1 MPKLVDIIEQEM
13 SLRNYSPKTKK
24 AYIAVIADLCQST
37 KKVPKELSMEEIR
50 AFIYQK
56 QQRGLSSQTISLIA
70 NAINFLYT
78 QIYKKSDFEK
88 LRHPKHSKKLPV
100 VLTRAE
106 IQHLLQQTEN
116 VKHRTMLALGY
127 SAGLRVS
134 EVVNLKVCDVDC
146 NELTVTVRE
155 GKGKKDRVSV
165 ISSRIVND
173 ILQCIAGKNGDA
185 LVFESQR
192 GGKLTTGSAQKV
204 FIHCLH
210 RANIGKPATFHS
222 LRHSFA
228 THLLEDGV
236 DVRYV
241 QELLGHQNIRTTQVY
256 TQVTNP
262 QLKNIKSPL

>member
-1 MPKLVDIIEQEM
+1 MDIIEQRM
-13 SLRNYSPKTKK
+13 SLRNYSVQTKK
-24 AYIAVIADLCQST
+24 AYLSVVADLCRST
-37 KKVPKELSMEEIR
+37 KRAPKELSMEEIR
-50 AFIYQK
+50 SFIYQK

-100 VLTRAE
+100 VLTRVE
-106 IQHLLQQTEN
+106 IQRLLQQTDN
-116 VKHRTMLALGY
+116 SKHRTMLAIAY

-134 EVVNLKVCDVDC
+134 EVINLKVRDIDC
-146 NELTVTVRE
+146 NELTITLRE
-155 GKGKKDRVSV
+155 GKGKRDRITVVSA
-165 ISSRIVND
+165 RIIDD
-173 ILQCIAGKNGDA
+173 IQQCTLGKAGGA
-185 LVFESQR
+185 FVFENQR
-192 GGKLTTGSAQKV
+192 GGKLTTESAQKV
-204 FIHCLH
+204 FVHCL
-210 RANIGKPATFHS
+210 RKANIAKLATFHS

-241 QELLGHQNIRTTQVY
+241 QELLGHQNIRTTQLY